1 MELKQHEKY
10 KINRRFYKKNMTTAI
25 ISVYNVTLNYVIKYH
40 CYAKYQQYQNK

>member
-40 CYAKYQQYQNK
+40 YYVKH